1 MVSNLALRV
10 SSTLDKSTPRKSL
23 VDRDPG
29 TCWTS
34 TQGLPQW
41 VQLSFPSESPI
52 YPKQLSLTFQ
62 GGFAATRVAVYTA
75 KELLRD
81 SEWTLLTYVYPED
94 VNRKQKFSL
103 AVHSRE
109 GETRAQVEDVGET
122 NGVVNEAA
130 VEQPVAQIKLVFE
143 QSSDF
148 FGRIT
153 IYDLDIHD
161 TVNP

>member
-41 VQLSFPSESPI
+41 VQLAFPSESPI
-52 YPKQLSLTFQ
+52 RPKQLFLTFQ

-75 KELLRD
+75 RDLLRD

-94 VNRKQKFSL
+94 VNRKQKFAL
-103 AVHSRE
+103 TVHYHQ
-109 GETRAQVEDVGET
+109 GETRDQPEVAGET
-122 NGVVNEAA
+122 NGVLNEAA
-130 VEQPVAQIKLVFE
+130 EQPVAQIKLVFE

-161 TVNP
+161 TVNA

>member
-41 VQLSFPSESPI
+41 VQLAFPSESPI

-75 KELLRD
+75 KDLLRD

-94 VNRKQKFSL
+94 VNRKQKFDL
-103 AVHSRE
+103 TVHSRE
-109 GETRAQVEDVGET
+109 GETHVQAEVTGET
-122 NGVVNEAA
+122 NGASSEAA
-130 VEQPVAQIKLVFE
+130 EQPVAQVKLVFE

-148 FGRIT
+148 FGRVT

>member
-1 MVSNLALRV
+1 MVSNLSLRV

-41 VQLSFPSESPI
+41 VQLIFPSESPI

-75 KELLRD
+75 KDLLRD

-94 VNRKQKFSL
+94 VNRKQKFDL
-103 AVHSRE
+103 TVHSRE
-109 GETRAQVEDVGET
+109 GETQAQAEVAGET
-122 NGVVNEAA
+122 NGALSEA

>member
-1 MVSNLALRV
+1 MLLTAIYVRV

-23 VDRDPG
+23 VDRDSG

-41 VQLSFPSESPI
+41 VQLGFAAETPVQ
-52 YPKQLSLTFQ
+52 PKQLVLTFQ

-75 KELLRD
+75 RD
-81 SEWTLLTYVYPED
+81 LSRDPEWTLRKYVYPED
-94 VNRKQKFSL
+94 VNRKQQFDL
-103 AVHSRE
+103 AQ
-109 GETRAQVEDVGET
+109 GEAET
-122 NGVVNEAA
+122 DQAI
-130 VEQPVAQIKLVFE
+130 AQIKLVFE

-153 IYDLDIHD
+153 IYDLDIHGVP
-161 TVNP
+161 TPSG